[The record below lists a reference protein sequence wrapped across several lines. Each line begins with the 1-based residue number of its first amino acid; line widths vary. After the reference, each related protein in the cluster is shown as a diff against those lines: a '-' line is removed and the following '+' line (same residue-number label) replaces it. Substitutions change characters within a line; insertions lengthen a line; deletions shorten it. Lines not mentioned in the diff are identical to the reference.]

1 MWLDADDI
9 RLPEDLQKLTA
20 LKKDLL
26 PDIDTVTMKYS
37 ASFGEH
43 GKRRSL
49 SQIARWYAKTGNF
62 SLGGKRVKISCLGGC
77 VTPLRSS
84 KCVRRK
90 TQKYHDARRI
100 FHDQRALTLTLS
112 GLGFPAEILGKG
124 DELVESL
131 CWQ

>member
-62 SLGGKRVKISCLGGC
+62 R
-77 VTPLRSS
+77 
-84 KCVRRK
+84 
-90 TQKYHDARRI
+90 
-100 FHDQRALTLTLS
+100 
-112 GLGFPAEILGKG
+112 
-124 DELVESL
+124 
-131 CWQ
+131 